1 MKLIA
6 LSKYNDENWKKM
18 VSSSF
23 EERRKVMEEICS
35 SAGAKLLDLI
45 YTRGEFDAL
54 VVMDVPSEEIG
65 LGMAIAV
72 NASGSVRELKI
83 LTEIDIDKA
92 LITTRQVS
100 GIYPSG

>member
-6 LSKYNDENWKKM
+6 LSKYNDGNWKNM

-23 EERRKVMEEICS
+23 KERRKVMEEICTR
-35 SAGAKLLDLI
+35 AGAKLVDFI

-65 LGMAIAV
+65 LGMIIAI
-72 NASGSVRELKI
+72 NASGSVRELKT

-100 GIYPSG
+100 GIYPSK